1 MNTAL
6 KCRSYH
12 LRRQTRL
19 RRRPLTVRRPIPRA
33 VRLSVKMSS
42 KPSLSRNRPVPR
54 PAVAVGEKLEL
65 QRGNK
70 FQTPRDS
77 DVLAEDVIEKLEFFC
92 GGHRNELSEKA
103 AYNGASWSV
112 REYLLDRLRR
122 TMDVWKEHDP
132 KSINYLSA
140 EFLMGRSLWN
150 AIHNLELENPYS
162 EAVKTLGADLETVSD
177 QERDASLGN
186 GGLGRLAACFL
197 DAMATLNLPGWGYGI
212 RYKYGMFKQVLE
224 EGKYQ
229 HEVPDIWLTNN
240 NPWDIKRPDVRYVV
254 KFADQHVMAVAYDMP
269 IPGFRTSNVANLR
282 LWDCEALSE
291 FDLES
296 FNDGKFYEAYDEKE
310 HAEAITS
317 VLYPNDSTNE
327 GKLLRLK
334 QQYFF
339 VSASLQDVLARFKSR
354 HGSNWDLLPEKE
366 CFQLNDTHPTI
377 GVAELMR
384 LLVDEEGLSWMKA
397 WNLTTNVFAFTNH
410 TVMPEALEK
419 WNVTVVEELLP
430 RVYEIITQIDNEWTD
445 HLEERFT
452 TLSKGA
458 KAKKIQALSIIHQN
472 PWNEKEM
479 LINMAHLAV
488 VGSFAVNGVAAIHSE
503 IIKDTIFKDFFDI
516 WPDKFQNK
524 TNGVTPRRWLAFCNP
539 DLSELITS
547 TLGNDNWKTSLG
559 HLESLRD
566 KAEDAEF
573 RKKWKA
579 VKQKN
584 KARLAAKIKEA
595 TGDTVNTEALFDIQI
610 KRIHEYKR
618 QHLNIMS
625 IIWRY
630 LQIKSMSAADRSK
643 VVPRVCVFGGK
654 AASAY
659 DAAKRM
665 IRLVTAVGEK
675 INNDPEVGDLLKVY
689 FIPDYNVTLAETLI
703 PAADLSQHIST
714 AGTEAS
720 GTSNMKFQMNG
731 SLIIG
736 TMDGANIEIAEEV
749 ARLTD
754 RKAKVGTNMFV
765 FGVDAEDVPRLREER
780 KDFITDE
787 RWDKIIEAIREGEF
801 GDAKFFK
808 PLMDNIDDMTIG
820 NDWFLLANDFASY
833 LEAQEEVDNV
843 WRDQDEWIKRSIIYT
858 ASSGKFSS
866 DRTISQYAEEI
877 WDVKPLK
884 IAD

>member
-1 MNTAL
+1 MAARNELSGIPQKRPTS
-6 KCRSYH
+6 RS
-12 LRRQTRL
+12 
-19 RRRPLTVRRPIPRA
+19 A
-33 VRLSVKMSS
+33 VTIS
-42 KPSLSRNRPVPR
+42 
-54 PAVAVGEKLEL
+54 EQLEL

-70 FQTPRDS
+70 FQTPQDAQ
-77 DVLAEDVIEKLEFFC
+77 VLAEDVIEKLEFFC
-92 GGHRNELSEKA
+92 GGHRDELSKKA
-103 AYNGASWSV
+103 AYNGAAWSV

-122 TMDVWKEHDP
+122 TMDVWKEQDP
-132 KSINYLSA
+132 KSVNYLSA

-150 AIHNLELENPYS
+150 AIHNLELESAYS
-162 EAVKTLGADLETVSD
+162 DAMRTLGADLEEVSD

-197 DAMATLNLPGWGYGI
+197 DAMATLSLPGWGYGI
-212 RYKYGMFKQVLE
+212 RYKYGMLKQVME
-224 EGKYQ
+224 NDKYQ
-229 HEVPDIWLTNN
+229 KEVPDVWLTNS
-240 NPWDIKRPDVRYVV
+240 NPWDIKRPDVRYEV
-254 KFADQHVMAVAYDMP
+254 KFANQSVIAVAYDMP

-282 LWDCEALSE
+282 LWDCEPINE

-296 FNDGKFYEAYDEKE
+296 FNHGNFYQAYYERE

-327 GKLLRLK
+327 GKLLRLR

-339 VSASLQDVLARFKSR
+339 VSASLQDVLSRFKSR

-384 LLVDEEGLSWMKA
+384 LLVDDEGLSWTKA
-397 WNLTTNVFAFTNH
+397 WDITTKVFAFTNH

-419 WNVTVVEELLP
+419 WSVDVVEQLLP
-430 RVYEIITQIDNEWTD
+430 RVFEIITQINTEWTD
-445 HLEERFT
+445 QLEERFAA
-452 TLSKGA
+452 LSKGA
-458 KAKKIQALSIIHQN
+458 KAKKIQALSIIHPNQ
-472 PWNEKEM
+472 WNKKEM
-479 LINMAHLAV
+479 LVNMAHLAI

-503 IIKDTIFKDFFDI
+503 IIKETIFKDFFEI

-539 DLSELITS
+539 DLSYLITN
-547 TLGNDNWKTSLG
+547 TLGNDDWKTSLG
-559 HLESLRD
+559 LLESIKY
-566 KAEDAEF
+566 KAEDPEF
-573 RKKWKA
+573 QKKWKA

-584 KARLAAKIKEA
+584 KARLAAKIKEL
-595 TGDTVNTEALFDIQI
+595 TGDIVNIDAMFDIHI

-630 LQIKSMSAADRSK
+630 MQIKSMSASERAN

-665 IRLVTAVGEK
+665 IRLITAVGET
-675 INNDPEVGDLLKVY
+675 INKDPEVGDLLKVY

-736 TMDGANIEIAEEV
+736 TMDGANIEIAEEI
-749 ARLTD
+749 AKMTD
-754 RKAKVGTNMFV
+754 SRAKVGTNMFV
-765 FGVDAEDVPRLREER
+765 FGVDAKDVSKLRKER
-780 KDFITDE
+780 KDFVTDE
-787 RWDKIIEAIREGEF
+787 RWDKIIEAIRQGEF

-808 PLMDNIDDMTIG
+808 PLMDNIDDMNIG

-833 LEAQEEVDNV
+833 LKAQEEVDRV
-843 WRDQDEWIKRSIIYT
+843 WQDQDEWIRRSIIYT
-858 ASSGKFSS
+858 ASSGMFSS
-866 DRTISQYAEEI
+866 DRTISQYAKEI

-884 IAD
+884 IDE